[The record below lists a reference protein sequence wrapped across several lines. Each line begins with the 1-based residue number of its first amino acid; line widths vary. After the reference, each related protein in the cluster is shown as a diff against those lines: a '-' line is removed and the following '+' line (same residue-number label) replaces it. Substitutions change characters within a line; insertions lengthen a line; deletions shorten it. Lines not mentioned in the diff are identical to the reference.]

1 MQGPC
6 SRETLCNYLE
16 SRLVQCRGQQLSAA
30 LIEDR
35 ANCHE
40 DRLFEV
46 LRECSTRMES
56 IDEAASIMWVCP
68 WPDRQGPNVCTVL
81 MWSLSS
87 TCHVSLCAVEACARA
102 LEIRTNPKAV
112 PSCRRLGTSA
122 SACPSRL
129 GRSFLCTNRVAG
141 RPGQFR

>member
-16 SRLVQCRGQQLSAA
+16 SKLVQCRGQQLNAA

-56 IDEAASIMWVCP
+56 IDEAASIMCP
-68 WPDRQGPNVCTVL
+68 TCA
-81 MWSLSS
+81 LS
-87 TCHVSLCAVEACARA
+87 
-102 LEIRTNPKAV
+102 
-112 PSCRRLGTSA
+112 
-122 SACPSRL
+122 
-129 GRSFLCTNRVAG
+129 
-141 RPGQFR
+141 